1 MREEYLQGLRRNIA
15 SELIEI
21 KKAILEKMRHKL
33 KETFSSVSME
43 AKNLPLLS
51 LIEGLERNY
60 TGKTIMIRKNKKIIT
75 KRVAKSTKKRPSV
88 VIQVEDQSFVFD
100 GDGLKVVGPWDG
112 QQYKGMLD
120 EINGILKKHITK
132 R

>member
-15 SELIEI
+15 TELIEI

-33 KETFSSVSME
+33 QEAFSSVSME
-43 AKNLPLLS
+43 ARNLPLLS

-60 TGKTIMIRKNKKIIT
+60 TGKTITMRKNKKITT
-75 KRVAKSTKKRPSV
+75 KRVAKSAKKRPSV
-88 VIQVEDQSFVFD
+88 MLQVEDQSFVFD

-112 QQYKGMLD
+112 KQYKGMLD